1 MSRKRLIGHCQI
13 TQFFKGFFLSFPA
26 LKVGYL
32 TGCRPFIGLDGC
44 HLKGPYRGV
53 LLSAIAL
60 DADSGIFPLAFCIC
74 EAENYDSWGYFL
86 SLLYEFIGVDDHR
99 PVTIISDRQ
108 KGLL

>member
-53 LLSAIAL
+53 LLFAIAL
-60 DADSGIFPLAFCIC
+60 DADIRIFPLAFCIC
-74 EAENYDSWGYFL
+74 EAENYNSWGIFYL
-86 SLLYEFIGVDDHR
+86 YCTNSLGLMIIG
-99 PVTIISDRQ
+99 
-108 KGLL
+108 L